1 MIDLSQFPM
10 HKKPYSDGTLI
21 QWSKSELIEYIRLIE
36 GNYKTLYQVYI
47 QSVKNAEKMLGNHDP
62 APHWIPVTERL
73 PEKDGRYWVWAE
85 KSFVPDHVDE
95 PNTFRGSTEANFILG
110 RWYGLHVEK
119 VFAWQPLPDP
129 YKGGE

>member
-47 QSVKNAEKMLGNHDP
+47 QSVKNAEELLGSRDP

-73 PEKDGRYWVWAE
+73 PKRYESVLTTIRIIMPSGDMELRVCENFLINE
-85 KSFVPDHVDE
+85 KSKDWSKGFS
-95 PNTFRGSTEANFILG
+95 PNVT
-110 RWYGLHVEK
+110 
-119 VFAWQPLPDP
+119 AWMPRPAP
-129 YKGGE
+129 YQGGE